1 LGIGHEEAAT
11 RVNMEADYNKALS
24 SLPTP
29 MTTLP
34 LILMLLAAA
43 VLVVIGFR
51 ALNLPPIIGYLL
63 VGVIIGPHA
72 LNLIPDSEATRHLA
86 EFGVVFLMFSIGLE
100 FSLPRL
106 FAMKRIVFGLGLA
119 QVVLTLLLVLG
130 ASLLLGLSWQAGF
143 VLGGMLAMSSTAVL
157 SRLLVERLELDAA
170 HGREVMGVLLFQ
182 DLAVVPL
189 LVLLPALSQPAG
201 EMAQTLALEALK
213 AAAMLGVVIFLGQRL
228 MSGWFFIV
236 ARGKSSE
243 LFVLNVLLIT
253 LGLAYLTEV
262 AGLSLALGAFT
273 AGMLISETEYRYQVE
288 EDIKPFRDVLLGL
301 FFITIGMLLD
311 LQAVAANIPAVLGL
325 LLALLVVKLAVVV
338 AVSRLFGSG
347 AGTALRSGLWLC
359 AGGEFGFVLLAR
371 VGDLQLVD
379 GRVLQVVLA
388 VLVLSLLLA
397 PLIVQISDR
406 IVMRFVASE
415 WLLRSMQLTQLA
427 ARSMGEE
434 KHAIL
439 CGYGR
444 TGQHLARFLEQE
456 NIACLALDFDPERVR
471 EAAAAGEPV
480 TYGDCARRETLVA
493 AGIGRAHALV
503 VTFSDPQATARVIH
517 HVREL
522 RPDLP
527 VVVRAAEESDVE
539 RFTAMGATE
548 VVPEA
553 LESSAMLATHALA
566 LLGIPMHRVIKRLR
580 QMREQHYVLLRG
592 FFHGAT
598 DADSLDEAD
607 QPRLHAVILG
617 AGSTA
622 VGMPV
627 EALELAGVRVST
639 ARRRN
644 IGRLDS
650 GQPLAEGDV
659 IVLLGS
665 PKALAEAEK
674 RLLGV

>member
-1 LGIGHEEAAT
+1 
-11 RVNMEADYNKALS
+11 
-24 SLPTP
+24 

-63 VGVIIGPHA
+63 VGVVIGPHA
-72 LNLIPDSEATRHLA
+72 LNLIPDSEETQHLA

-119 QVVLTLLLVLG
+119 QVVVTLLLVLG
-130 ASLLLGLSWQAGF
+130 ASLVLGLSWQAGF

-170 HGREVMGVLLFQ
+170 HGREVIGVLLFQ

-201 EMAQTLALEALK
+201 EMAQTLAVETLK
-213 AAAMLGVVIFLGQRL
+213 AAAMLGVVIFFGQRL

-253 LGLAYLTEV
+253 LGLAYLTEL

-311 LQAVAANIPAVLGL
+311 LQAVAANILSVLGL
-325 LLALLVVKLAVVV
+325 LLVLLVVKLAVVV
-338 AVSRLFGSG
+338 TVSRLFGSG

-371 VGDLQLVD
+371 VSDLHLVD
-379 GRVLQVVLA
+379 DEVLQVVLA

-598 DADSLDEAD
+598 DTDSLDEAD
-607 QPRLHAVILG
+607 QPRLHAVTLG
-617 AGSTA
+617 TGSSAIGVPAT
-622 VGMPV
+622 
-627 EALELAGVRVST
+627 ELDLAGVSIST
-639 ARRRN
+639 VRRRHV
-644 IGRLDS
+644 GRLELT
-650 GQPLAEGDV
+650 QALAEGDV
-659 IVLLGS
+659 VVLLGA
-665 PKALAEAEK
+665 PKALADAEC
-674 RLLGV
+674 RLLGL